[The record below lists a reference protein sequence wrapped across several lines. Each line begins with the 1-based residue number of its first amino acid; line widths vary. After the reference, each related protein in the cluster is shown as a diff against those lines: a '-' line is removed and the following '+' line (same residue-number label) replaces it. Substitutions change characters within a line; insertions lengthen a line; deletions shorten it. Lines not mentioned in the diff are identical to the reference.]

1 MAGADR
7 ASRGDREPRRVSEPG
22 LRVLLP
28 RDRIAQR
35 VTELARQIS
44 SDHAGAGEVLLVGV
58 LRGAF
63 IFLADLS
70 RQLTIP
76 CRVDFIAL
84 SRYEHGSTAN
94 DDVRLVMD
102 LRVNVAGRHVLVV
115 EDIVDSGHTLAYL
128 VRMLRSRGAA
138 AVKTCVLTR
147 KTRRPE
153 VEVVVDYV
161 GFELPDEWV
170 VGYGLDY
177 ADQYRTLPDICVL
190 ERRINEVR

>member
-1 MAGADR
+1 
-7 ASRGDREPRRVSEPG
+7 VSER
-22 LRVLLP
+22 LRVLVP
-28 RDRIAQR
+28 RERIASR

-44 SDHAGAGEVLLVGV
+44 TDHGDGGEVLLVGV

-63 IFLADLS
+63 IFLADLA

-84 SRYEHGSTAN
+84 SRYEHGATA
-94 DDVRLVMD
+94 DGGVRLVMD

-128 VRMLRSRGAA
+128 VRTLRGRGALS
-138 AVKTCVLTR
+138 VRTCVLTR
-147 KTRRPE
+147 KRRQPE
-153 VEVVVDYV
+153 VDVTVDYI

-190 ERRINEVR
+190 PRTQGE

>member
-1 MAGADR
+1 VNQPL
-7 ASRGDREPRRVSEPG
+7 S
-22 LRVLLP
+22 VLVP
-28 RDRIAQR
+28 RDAIARR

-44 SDHAGAGEVLLVGV
+44 ADFADGHELLLVGV

-84 SRYEHGSTAN
+84 SRYEHGATAESG
-94 DDVRLVMD
+94 VRLVMD

-115 EDIVDSGHTLAYL
+115 EDIVDSGHTLDYL
-128 VRMLRSRGAA
+128 VRMLRNRGALS
-138 AVKTCVLTR
+138 VKTCVLTR
-147 KTRRPE
+147 KRRRPE
-153 VEVVVDYV
+153 VDVVADYV

-177 ADQYRTLPDICVL
+177 GDQYRTLPDICL
-190 ERRINEVR
+190 LRRNGS

>member
-1 MAGADR
+1 MT
-7 ASRGDREPRRVSEPG
+7 
-22 LRVLLP
+22 LRVLVP
-28 RDRIAQR
+28 RERIAAR
-35 VTELARQIS
+35 VAELARQIS
-44 SDHAGAGEVLLVGV
+44 ADHRDADEVLLVGV

-63 IFLADLS
+63 IFLADLA
-70 RQLTIP
+70 RQLDVP

-84 SRYEHGSTAN
+84 SRYEHGSVAEG
-94 DDVRLVMD
+94 DVRLVMD

-128 VRMLRSRGAA
+128 VRMLRARGAA
-138 AVKTCVLTR
+138 SVKTCTLTR

-153 VEVVVDYV
+153 VDVALDYV

-177 ADQYRTLPDICVL
+177 ADRYRTLPDICAL
-190 ERRINEVR
+190 DLPLPQS